1 MRLRPARILA
11 IGLIAPL
18 SFTIV
23 GTSPGYAQLSAS
35 GAGGA
40 ATGIEGA
47 AQRNLRGARQGEKPA
62 AALPPVLPGTK
73 SAPEA
78 AAPTV
83 SPADLSPTDALFDAI
98 NRGDA
103 TAARDAIN
111 RGANMDGHNVLGLT
125 PLELS
130 IDLGRNDISFLL
142 LSMRGDA
149 PASSQSAQKGA
160 DRNAK
165 RGADQAVASVPRANS
180 RSRIA
185 AASAEPPAEP
195 VVVTP
200 RLYSGNGG
208 TPIPAAGF
216 LGFDDRRSVR

>member
-18 SFTIV
+18 SFAIT

-47 AQRNLRGARQGEKPA
+47 AQRNLRGARQAEKPA

-142 LSMRGDA
+142 LSMRGEE
-149 PASSQSAQKGA
+149 PASQSAQKGA
-160 DRNAK
+160 K
-165 RGADQAVASVPRANS
+165 RGADQPVASTPRATS

-195 VVVTP
+195 VVATP

-208 TPIPAAGF
+208 APIPAAGF